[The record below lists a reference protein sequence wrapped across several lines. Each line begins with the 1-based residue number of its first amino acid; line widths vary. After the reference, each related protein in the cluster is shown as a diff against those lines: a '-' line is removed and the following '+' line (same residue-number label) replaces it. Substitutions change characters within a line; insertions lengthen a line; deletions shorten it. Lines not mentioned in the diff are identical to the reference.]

1 MKIRNTEFNRNYKK
15 ENKTISLKK
24 GIKMKKAVLLLLVA
38 LLFVGCGSS
47 KKVYRIDP
55 ETQTDLS
62 GKWNDTD
69 ARLVAEE
76 MITDCLSRPWL
87 TNFVAKAGEKP
98 VVTVGTIQNKSSEH
112 IDTDIFTSDF
122 ERELINAGQ
131 VRFVAT
137 RGQRPEIRDERYDQ
151 QEFASAE
158 TMKKIRNETGADFI
172 LLGAVKTIVDQV
184 EGIRVVF
191 YQTDLEMIDIESME
205 KVWIGTKKIKKEISK
220 KKTKW

>member
-1 MKIRNTEFNRNYKK
+1 MMRNIF
-15 ENKTISLKK
+15 LP
-24 GIKMKKAVLLLLVA
+24 LLVA

-76 MITDCLSRPWL
+76 MISDCLSRPWL

-98 VVTVGTIQNKSSEH
+98 VVTVGTIENKSSEH
-112 IDTDIFTSDF
+112 IDADVFTSNF

-131 VRFVAT
+131 VRFVAS
-137 RGQRPEIRDERYDQ
+137 RGQRAEIRDERFDQ
-151 QEFASAE
+151 SEFASAE
-158 TMKKIRNETGADFI
+158 TMKKIRNETGADYI
-172 LLGAVKTIVDQV
+172 LLGAIKTIVDQI
-184 EGIRVVF
+184 EGIKVVY

-205 KVWIGTKKIKKEISK
+205 KVWIGSKKIKKEISK

>member
-1 MKIRNTEFNRNYKK
+1 MKT
-15 ENKTISLKK
+15 
-24 GIKMKKAVLLLLVA
+24 AVVVLLA
-38 LLFVGCGSS
+38 LCLTLACGSS
-47 KKVYRIDP
+47 RKVYRIDP

-76 MITDCLSRPWL
+76 MVSDCLSRVWL
-87 TNFVAKAGEKP
+87 TNWAAQAGEKP
-98 VVTVGTIQNKSSEH
+98 IVTVGTIRNRSSEH
-112 IDTDIFTSDF
+112 IDTETFTTDF
-122 ERELINAGQ
+122 ERELLNSGQ

-137 RGQRPEIRDERYDQ
+137 THQRDEIRDERLDQ
-151 QEFASAE
+151 QEWASLE
-158 TMKKIRNETGADFI
+158 TVKRIRNETGADFV
-172 LLGAVKTIVDQV
+172 LLGGIKSITDEI
-184 EGIRVVF
+184 EGTRVVF